1 MSEFIKILS
10 RVVVL
15 AEKAEY
21 VIQPGDDVVG
31 YEVLACNAGVQW
43 IVDPDAPG
51 VMQLYPQPDWK
62 AWTE

>member
-1 MSEFIKILS
+1 MSEFVKMLCEVVIK
-10 RVVVL
+10 
-15 AEKAEY
+15 AKPAEY
-21 VIQPGDDVVG
+21 VFQPGDDVLG
-31 YEVLACNAGVQW
+31 LEVLACNAGVQW